1 MRTFRAILLLVL
13 GLVILAACT
22 STTATSPSPMVQSTP
37 PLLTES
43 PTTPA
48 SNPTEVLDPTTAPTP
63 TTPASVDGRP
73 VVQIDTT
80 SPGQPIDPRL
90 FGTNIPA
97 WLGPSNLGRDDVLAM
112 TQALGTNI
120 LRIPGGSWSN
130 AYSWLACETG
140 DAQKNTEDGC
150 YWPWAARPT
159 DFLNFVRATGME
171 AMWTVSI
178 NGTSKEAAALVAFFN
193 GTVDDTTPIGV
204 DVRGYDWKTVGYWAQ
219 LRADNGNPEP
229 LGIKLWEVGNEVYGG
244 KPDMGGRDCSEWG
257 WEDVWTCDGTEYML
271 GKIVGSEIYEGYL
284 DFRDAMRA
292 VDPTILVGAVG
303 VEEPDSWSDWGNE
316 VIREGGENLDFY
328 VIHHYAYS
336 EQPPS
341 TEAAL
346 ARPQETWAE
355 MIAATNAAFDT
366 YLGRRIPIAVTEYN
380 LVAFQDLDNDQLMTR
395 AVNALFLAD
404 TLGQLAT
411 HGVAMANQW
420 DLANGRANNGTDYG
434 MIDMD
439 TGVRAPQYYAM
450 LLWSRFG
457 SQLLPVNSPFA
468 ADTTLSVYAGRD
480 EDGNLSLIAINKTDT
495 PQDVRFEWLG
505 ASGVWQASVDLFMA
519 DTLEATEGTF
529 NNNPDPAFDLADAPA
544 ADLGA
549 VEGNLAYTAPPFSI
563 SLIRLEQ

>member
-1 MRTFRAILLLVL
+1 MRSLRAILLIW
-13 GLVILAACT
+13 GLVVLAACT
-22 STTATSPSPMVQSTP
+22 PTPPAIPPTQASSPGTTA
-37 PLLTES
+37 S
-43 PTTPA
+43 PTTA
-48 SNPTEVLDPTTAPTP
+48 ATTLVSPTEVLDSTELPLTPTTA
-63 TTPASVDGRP
+63 ALDGRP
-73 VVQIDTT
+73 LIRIDTT
-80 SPGQPIDPRL
+80 APGQPIDPRL
-90 FGTNIPA
+90 FGTNAPA
-97 WLGPSNLGRDDVLAM
+97 WIGPSNLGRDDVIAM

-140 DAQKNTEDGC
+140 DAQSNTEDGC

-159 DFLNFVRATGME
+159 DFLNFVRATGQE

-193 GTVDDTTPIGV
+193 GSVGDTTPIGV
-204 DVRGYDWKTVGYWAQ
+204 DVRGYDWKTVGHWAQ

-244 KPDMGGRDCSEWG
+244 KPDTGGSDCSEWG

-271 GKIVGSEIYEGYL
+271 GKIAGSEIHEGYL
-284 DFRDAMRA
+284 DFRDAMRE
-292 VDPTILVGAVG
+292 VDPSILVGAVG

-316 VIREGGENLDFY
+316 IMREGGENLDFY

-341 TEAAL
+341 AEAAL
-346 ARPQETWAE
+346 TRPQETWAE
-355 MIAATNAAFDT
+355 MIAQTNAAFDT
-366 YLGRRIPIAVTEYN
+366 TLGRRIPIAVTEYN

-395 AVNALFLAD
+395 AVNALFMAD

-439 TGVRAPQYYAM
+439 TGIRAPQYYAL
-450 LLWSRFG
+450 LLWTRFG
-457 SQLLPVNSPFA
+457 TQLLPVESPFA
-468 ADTTLSVYAGRD
+468 ADTTLSFYAGRA
-480 EDGNLSLIAINKTDT
+480 EDGSLSLLAINKTAT
-495 PQDVRFEWLG
+495 PQEVRFEWLG
-505 ASGVWQASVDLFMA
+505 ASGTWQASVDLFMA
-519 DTLEATEGTF
+519 DTLEATAGTF
-529 NNNPDPAFDLADAPA
+529 NQNPNPAFDLADAPA
-544 ADLGA
+544 EDLGQ
-549 VEGNLAYTAPPFSI
+549 VEGSLDYTAPPFSI
-563 SLIRLEQ
+563 SLIRLES